1 VIDHDNFIGG
11 KWVPS
16 VENLFFK
23 DLNPADTRDI
33 LGRFRRSTAPD
44 AHRAVRAAKD
54 ALPGWSA
61 TPAPKR
67 AEVLFRSARILEEKK
82 EELSKVMTRE
92 MGKTLKE
99 TRGDVQEAIDTAYF
113 FGGEGRRLYG
123 QTTPSELKNKICF
136 TVRRPVGV
144 VALITPWNFPLAIP
158 SWKVYPAL
166 ICGNTAVLKPAEDTP
181 LTALLFAQI
190 LEEAGLPPGALNVI
204 TGFGSEAGAALSR
217 HPDVDLVS
225 FTGSSKVG
233 SLIAQ
238 TCGKALRRFSL
249 ELGGKNAQVV
259 MEDADLGLA
268 VSGAVWGAFATSG
281 QRCTATSR
289 IYVHEKVYSKFEEA
303 FVAAAACLTLGSGE
317 DPATEVGPVING
329 AQLRRIDRYVQGAKK
344 AGARLLCGGSTDR
357 HEARRHGFFY
367 RPTVFSKVTQS
378 MRVMREEVFGPVACL
393 AKVKDFDEAIRAV
406 NDSDYGLSSSIYTR
420 DVSRAL
426 RSLEETQNGITYINS
441 PTIGAEAHL
450 PFGGVKKTGNG
461 HREAGQTALDIFSEW
476 KTVYMDAS
484 GRLQRAQ
491 MDS

>member
-1 VIDHDNFIGG
+1 MIDYDNFIGG

-16 VENLFFK
+16 AENLFFK
-23 DLNPADTRDI
+23 DFNPADTRDV

-44 AHRAVRAAKD
+44 VHRAVRAAKE

-82 EELSKVMTRE
+82 EELSRVMTRE
-92 MGKTLKE
+92 MGKPLKE

-123 QTTPSELKNKICF
+123 QTTPSELKNKVCL
-136 TVRRPVGV
+136 TLRRPVGV

-181 LTALLFAQI
+181 LLSLLFAQI
-190 LEEAGLPPGALNVI
+190 LEEAGLPPGVLNVI
-204 TGFGSEAGAALSR
+204 TGFGAEAGAALTR
-217 HPDVDLVS
+217 HQDVDLVS
-225 FTGSSKVG
+225 FTGSSEVG
-233 SLIAQ
+233 ARVAE

-259 MEDADLGLA
+259 MEDADLALS
-268 VSGAVWGAFATSG
+268 VNGAVWGAFATSG

-289 IYVHEKVYSKFEEA
+289 IYVHEKVYSKFEKA
-303 FVAAAACLTLGSGE
+303 FVAAVVRLKLGPGD
-317 DPATEVGPVING
+317 DPSTDVGPVINA
-329 AQLRRIDRYVQGAKK
+329 AQLRRIDRYVRGAKK
-344 AGARLLCGGSTDR
+344 AGARLLCGGAIDR
-357 HEARRHGFFY
+357 AVTRRQGFY
-367 RPTVFSKVTQS
+367 YLPTVFSNTQPS
-378 MRVMREEVFGPVACL
+378 MRIMREEVFGPVVCL
-393 AKVKDFDEAIRAV
+393 TKVKDFEEAMRAV
-406 NDSDYGLSSSIYTR
+406 NKSDYGLSTSVYTR
-420 DVSRAL
+420 DVTRAL
-426 RSLEETQNGITYINS
+426 RSLEETQCGIIYINS

-450 PFGGVKKTGNG
+450 PFGGIKKTGNG

-476 KTVYMDAS
+476 KTVYMDTS

-491 MDS
+491 MES